1 MDELLTKLENKVK
14 QALERIEELES
25 QNARLKEENDS
36 LAEAKERLQ
45 EELEKKEG
53 EVGVIAELRVRLEA
67 AEAKQELARRR
78 IEAVIAELDEIL
90 AQGAEDHGE
99 PVEAEA
105 DPSDEEEGPVP
116 PGVEFP
122 VEVEE
127 PPDSGEDES
136 EEPSGDTFEEE
147 PEEPSEDTF
156 PLLDFEE
163 GGNASPGE
171 SGPLPEGNGEE
182 SDSGPFA
189 MDSPADGEE
198 YQEKDDDK
206 DPFGGSF

>member
-1 MDELLTKLENKVK
+1 VEVLVDELLTKLENKVK
-14 QALERIEELES
+14 QALERIEELET
-25 QNARLKEENDS
+25 QNARLKEENES

-53 EVGVIAELRVRLEA
+53 EVGEIAELRVRLEA

-78 IEAVIAELDEIL
+78 IEAIIAELDEIL
-90 AQGAEDHGE
+90 ARDGEDPGE

-116 PGVEFP
+116 PVIAFP
-122 VEVEE
+122 VVVEQ
-127 PPDSGEDES
+127 PPDSGE
-136 EEPSGDTFEEE
+136 EEPA
-147 PEEPSEDTF
+147 EPSEDTF

-163 GGNASPGE
+163 GVNASPGE
-171 SGPLPEGNGEE
+171 SGPLPEENGEE
-182 SDSGPFA
+182 SDSGPFE
-189 MDSPADGEE
+189 MDSPADGDE

>member
-1 MDELLTKLENKVK
+1 VDELLTKLEDKVK

-25 QNARLKEENDS
+25 QNASLKEENES

-45 EELEKKEG
+45 EELEEKEG

-67 AEAKQELARRR
+67 SEAKQELARRR

-90 AQGAEDHGE
+90 AQSTEEPGE
-99 PVEAEA
+99 PVEVET
-105 DPSDEEEGPVP
+105 DPSDEEEERPVP
-116 PGVEFP
+116 PVPAFP

-127 PPDSGEDES
+127 PLDSG
-136 EEPSGDTFEEE
+136 EEE

-163 GGNASPGE
+163 GVSASPGE
-171 SGPLPEGNGEE
+171 SGPLPEENDDFSDGAEE
-182 SDSGPFA
+182 TDSGPSD
-189 MDSPADGEE
+189 MDSPGDGEE